1 MADANPEFMGTSEE
15 VRILMA
21 SADMAIERGD
31 IDGAV
36 KILSNI
42 SSGQQFYLQGKE
54 KLALIYLNL
63 RKNKRLYIS
72 CYSELMEKNNTAHT
86 CMLLGDA
93 YMSIQEPEKA
103 IVIYESAL
111 KKNPRDGVLAS
122 KIGSTLSRTH
132 DYTKA
137 INYSRRRC
145 TMAKLLCGTTLL
157 NCISGCT
164 KPTRPRR

>member
-1 MADANPEFMGTSEE
+1 MAVATPEFMGTSEE

-63 RKNKRLYIS
+63 RKNDLVG
-72 CYSELMEKNNTAHT
+72 CCLAT
-86 CMLLGDA
+86 L
-93 YMSIQEPEKA
+93 
-103 IVIYESAL
+103 
-111 KKNPRDGVLAS
+111 PRADDPGPWLQPN
-122 KIGSTLSRTH
+122 R
-132 DYTKA
+132 
-137 INYSRRRC
+137 
-145 TMAKLLCGTTLL
+145 
-157 NCISGCT
+157 
-164 KPTRPRR
+164 